1 MICLTGTDTIVVGG
15 LSVGEATKD
24 VSDSSNIDVIQLTH
38 ELRRLFRNQI
48 LESDF
53 VCLGFSSLAYTPHHT
68 LWCIRKFPPEILRP
82 VGEFRT
88 HGKAAVAV
96 ERFRE

>member
-1 MICLTGTDTIVVGG
+1 MGLISNKCLICLTGTDTIVVGG

-53 VCLGFSSLAYTPHHT
+53 VCLGFSSLGLYSSSHVVVHKEVPTGDTKTGRRIQNA
-68 LWCIRKFPPEILRP
+68 W
-82 VGEFRT
+82 
-88 HGKAAVAV
+88 
-96 ERFRE
+96 

>member
-15 LSVGEATKD
+15 LSVGVTKD

-53 VCLGFSSLAYTPHHT
+53 VCLGFSSLGLYSSSHVVVHKEVPTGDTKTGRRIQNA
-68 LWCIRKFPPEILRP
+68 W
-82 VGEFRT
+82 
-88 HGKAAVAV
+88 
-96 ERFRE
+96 

>member
-1 MICLTGTDTIVVGG
+1 MFALALV
-15 LSVGEATKD
+15 A
-24 VSDSSNIDVIQLTH
+24 
-38 ELRRLFRNQI
+38 
-48 LESDF
+48 
-53 VCLGFSSLAYTPHHT
+53 LAYTPHHT

-88 HGKAAVAV
+88 HGKVAV